1 MREYASEYA
10 EYWFNVPTEFEKSG
24 GIWLVRAGINTA
36 KTNYEV
42 GPKQIECF
50 GLHFIIGG
58 SAELEYDGQS
68 ITLHK
73 GDLFCLFPQMSYK
86 YRTVP
91 AQPPL
96 RMVWLTMDGPQTKA
110 LLDMSGITQEQP
122 YRLKAISR
130 TVGGALRRA
139 EEYIRDKRTGK
150 LKLTAFLLQL
160 FAMLE
165 LTVPKGSKETDYGNP
180 AAEGEWIDWAVRY
193 LSLHYT
199 EPLRIEQLAQLV
211 GVHRTH
217 FSQAFAKKNGI
228 APQQFLLLLRIN
240 RAKELLRDPGLSV
253 GEIALS
259 VGYPDLYA
267 FSRAFKTH
275 TGQSPS
281 EYRDSLSR

>member
-10 EYWFNVPTEFEKSG
+10 DNWFNVPTDFEKSG

-36 KTNYEV
+36 KANYEV

-50 GLHFIIGG
+50 GLHFIMSG
-58 SAELEYDGQS
+58 SAELEYDGHS
-68 ITLHK
+68 VMMHK
-73 GDLFCLFPQMSYK
+73 GDLFCLFPQMTYK

-96 RMVWLTMDGPQTKA
+96 RMIWLTMDGPQTKT
-110 LLDMSGITQEQP
+110 LLDMSGITQERP
-122 YRLKAISR
+122 YRFKGISR
-130 TVGGALRRA
+130 SVGGALKQA
-139 EEYIRDKRTGK
+139 EEYIRDKRAGK
-150 LKLTAFLLQL
+150 LKLTAFIFQL
-160 FAMLE
+160 FSLLE
-165 LTVPKGSKETDYGNP
+165 LAAPARSKEADFGNS
-180 AAEGEWIDWAVRY
+180 AEGEWIDWAVRY
-193 LSLHYT
+193 LRLHYT
-199 EPLRIEQLAQLV
+199 EPLRIELLAQLV

-217 FSQAFAKKNGI
+217 FSHAFAKKNGI

-240 RAKELLRDPGLSV
+240 RAKELLRDKSLSV

-281 EYRDSLSR
+281 DYRDSF